1 MCFCV
6 ALSRYV
12 GVDIAVDSLKHFVE
26 ERLLMPSN
34 TDAQRQK
41 VSHLVSADMGRD
53 SLSSSTLATHTWVKE
68 PESTL
73 RSVWDERYGLLR

>member
-1 MCFCV
+1 MCICV

-26 ERLLMPSN
+26 ERLLMSSN

-68 PESTL
+68 SESTL
-73 RSVWDERYGLLR
+73 RSVWDERYG